1 MLSQS
6 HWPSGCSL
14 HKHHPDSGLRRAILS
29 ALKLQLQKS
38 TLLPPSC
45 HSGLSPKVFTL
56 EKVLK
61 CQPTSF
67 QGFCLSYLALFIYLQ
82 YLSLG
87 FPGGYPILGFLCNAV
102 NKESACV
109 AGDPDSIPGSGRSPG
124 EGNGNPLQY
133 SCVENPMDR
142 EAWWA
147 IVQGVTRVGH
157 DLATKSPP
165 GG

>member
-14 HKHHPDSGLRRAILS
+14 HKHHRDSGLRPALLS

-61 CQPTSF
+61 WKPTSF
-67 QGFCLSYLALFIYLQ
+67 QGFCLSYLALFICSIFRWAFLVIKLVKNLPAMQ
-82 YLSLG
+82 ETLV
-87 FPGGYPILGFLCNAV
+87 GFLGQEDLLE
-102 NKESACV
+102 K
-109 AGDPDSIPGSGRSPG
+109 G
-124 EGNGNPLQY
+124 Q
-133 SCVENPMDR
+133 
-142 EAWWA
+142 A
-147 IVQGVTRVGH
+147 IHFSVLGLPYYLRR
-157 DLATKSPP
+157 
-165 GG
+165 